1 MDDFT
6 HAKNDDF
13 SNMTILLEILNEH
26 ALSVDF
32 AMFILIWMVQII
44 VYPTFH
50 KIENEEFVDWHR
62 KYCNAIGFFVLP
74 VMTCQL
80 VEAASACFFTVGDLV
95 WVKLISV
102 LGAWIITFL
111 ISAPCHRTLQKGKDP
126 KIIARL
132 IRTNWWRTILWSIT
146 FLISIAVYYR

>member
-74 VMTCQL
+74 VMSCQL

-111 ISAPCHRTLQKGKDP
+111 ISAPFHRTLQGEKTLK
-126 KIIARL
+126 
-132 IRTNWWRTILWSIT
+132 S
-146 FLISIAVYYR
+146 

>member
-26 ALSVDF
+26 ALNVDF

-74 VMTCQL
+74 VMSCQL

-111 ISAPCHRTLQKGKDP
+111 SPHPVTVLCKGG
-126 KIIARL
+126 KIL
-132 IRTNWWRTILWSIT
+132 KS
-146 FLISIAVYYR
+146 